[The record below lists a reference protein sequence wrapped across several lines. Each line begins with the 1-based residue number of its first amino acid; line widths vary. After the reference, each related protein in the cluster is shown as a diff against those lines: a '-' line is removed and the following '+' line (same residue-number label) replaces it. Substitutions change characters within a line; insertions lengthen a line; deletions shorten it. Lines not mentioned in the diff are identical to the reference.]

1 MLNQA
6 SHMAETLSS
15 QIDGKIEGLKGPE
28 FIPDPKGVDR
38 LRTSFGMI
46 TVVRG
51 TTDGESTAMVFG
63 VDSPPE
69 LVLGGEDS
77 RLSRG
82 FLSRLRDNP
91 LGRIAAGITLAAGA
105 AVGAGAALGACSP
118 NTNNP
123 DQPPGLSTNHAAL
136 MYDQVINVGPGQL
149 IPWSEWG
156 DRTSNYG
163 EIKGEKYI
171 FVGRESNNN
180 IIYVKCQAIEDCLA
194 ADADVQT
201 VQGLEAA
208 GLFGPSGPGV
218 YQDPNGNDKF
228 IALPGMGYAQTC
240 DIAPNADEILEVSN
254 CAEVVA
260 PPISG
265 DPSIFKKD
273 GVPHALWTSGTVRL
287 RNLHTNVTQD
297 LPLDGDES
305 LDCGVG
311 FEAGQVAVGS
321 HRQVVKG
328 VTHCRL
334 ITALT
339 LEGLA
344 NQATDLISLNDAGSN
359 YLSDPRLAAGNI
371 LIYAREDQVPGDGS
385 VVDRLWY
392 AVIPP
397 EAQPNPEPD
406 AGTDAADTGPSP
418 DALANEVADAADGA
432 VAQPDTTPNDDST
445 PPQPDAD
452 APPSP
457 DPCDFANAKIQIT
470 GGACLLENCEDPFVD
485 ITGNC
490 SFEVD
495 LGALNPVKLEIAGTY
510 QVDLLEKI
518 GALLS
523 GEYKVWDNGNQF
535 DTVTGNLITGVE
547 GTIYR
552 GQLEDNKYF
561 VQCDEGKITVYL
573 IGPNGEKTPLITLKG
588 GEGYVFD
595 MDNPVGPIFN
605 TDAEIGQPD
614 TETGQPEQSQD
625 AGNPGKDTVG
635 TDASTSGTDNGNT
648 DTTSPNTDPSITP
661 GADPGPAPDSSK
673 PSADSSS
680 DGSGCSIDTAS
691 TQANFFNN
699 LSSIGLA
706 LLSVAGFIGAMR
718 RRREKKY

>member
-1 MLNQA
+1 
-6 SHMAETLSS
+6 MAETLSS
-15 QIDGKIEGLKGPE
+15 QIDGRIEGLKGRE
-28 FIPDPKGVDR
+28 FIPNPNGPIFKIRRALDDLMV
-38 LRTSFGMI
+38 I
-46 TVVRG
+46 TG
-51 TTDGESTAMVFG
+51 TTGGEQTAIAINLAL
-63 VDSPPE
+63 PPE
-69 LVLGGEDS
+69 DDANRSKGL
-77 RLSRG
+77 
-82 FLSRLRDNP
+82 LSRLGNSQ
-91 LGRIAAGITLAAGA
+91 LGRIAAGITLAASA
-105 AVGAGAALGACSP
+105 AVGACSP
-118 NTNNP
+118 NADSPSP
-123 DQPPGLSTNHAAL
+123 DQPPGLSTNQSPL
-136 MYDQVINVGPGQL
+136 TYDEVVDVGAGSQL
-149 IPWSEWG
+149 PWSQWG
-156 DRTSNYG
+156 DRSSNYG
-163 EIKGEKYI
+163 EMDGENYL
-171 FVGRESNNN
+171 FVGSSYGAEHENDVV
-180 IIYVKCQAIEDCLA
+180 YVKFKTIEELLSV
-194 ADADVQT
+194 DANVQT
-201 VQGLEAA
+201 VDGLEAA
-208 GLFGPSGPGV
+208 GLNGSYGGPGV
-218 YQDPNGNDKF
+218 FQDQEGNNKF
-228 IALPGMGYAQTC
+228 LVLPDNTVLVHAC
-240 DIAPNADEILEVSN
+240 DITTNANGILEVSN
-254 CAEVVA
+254 CAELD
-260 PPISG
+260 PPMAYSP
-265 DPSIFKKD
+265 PSIFPKD
-273 GVPHALWTSGTVRL
+273 GVPHALWETGANTKL
-287 RNLHTNVTQD
+287 RNLHTNVTEN
-297 LPLDGDES
+297 LPLNADWAS
-305 LDCGVG
+305 SCGVG
-311 FEAGQVAVGS
+311 FEAGNVVVGAQKQVI
-321 HRQVVKG
+321 QG
-328 VTHCRL
+328 VDYCRL
-334 ITALT
+334 GTAENWEKFGISPTALST
-339 LEGLA
+339 L
-344 NQATDLISLNDAGSN
+344 NAGSDFN
-359 YLSDPRLAAGNI
+359 QSPRLVGENMI
-371 LIYAREDQVPGDGS
+371 VWTRWDVVPPPLGDWS
-385 VVDRLWY
+385 PVPHLAYVI
-392 AVIPP
+392 IPP
-397 EAQPNPEPD
+397 EVQPNPEPD
-406 AGTDAADTGPSP
+406 AGVDAGSPDTGPSP
-418 DALANEVADAADGA
+418 DALANDIADAADSA
-432 VAQPDTTPNDDST
+432 VAAQPDTTPNNDAT
-445 PPQPDAD
+445 PPPDAGN
-452 APPSP
+452 PPNP
-457 DPCDFANAKIQIT
+457 DTLESPCDFAQAKVNIT
-470 GGACLLENCEDPFVD
+470 VGSCLLENCEDPFVD

-495 LGALNPVKLEIAGTY
+495 LGAPNPVKLEIAGTY